1 MSEKIFKKV
10 NSSDYITYKKQS
22 TISREYI
29 NSNTSE
35 SFNPLKLDGY
45 KYNNTFNFIPTAGV
59 ADSSNCL
66 VYSKN
71 YELLQYYKNG
81 VNYIK
86 KLCE

>member
-1 MSEKIFKKV
+1 MSEKLFKKV

-22 TISREYI
+22 TISREHVK
-29 NSNTSE
+29 SNTSE

-45 KYNNTFNFIPTAGV
+45 KYNNKFNFIPTAGV
-59 ADSSNCL
+59 ADASNCL

-71 YELLQYYKNG
+71 YELLQDYKNG

-86 KLCE
+86 KICE